1 MISRPQS
8 NMLLQVFIFAI
19 LIYGTYIVKK
29 KDFKKHCPL
38 LTLAVALNA
47 ISIIFVMGPSFVTMV
62 TALQFSAFLQ
72 PLVLISTFHSVIGV
86 IVEVLGMLVILR
98 MKNVIPVIPG
108 FRNMKETMVLTMRM
122 WLIAMILGIYIYV
135 KIN

>member
-1 MISRPQS
+1 
-8 NMLLQVFIFAI
+8 MLLQIFIFAI

-47 ISIIFVMGPSFVTMV
+47 ISILVVMGPSFIAMV
-62 TALQFSAFLQ
+62 TGLQFSAFLD

-98 MKNVIPVIPG
+98 MKNMIPAIPG
-108 FRNMKETMVLTMRM
+108 FRNIKGIMVLTMRM
-122 WLIAMILGIYIYV
+122 WFIAMILGIYIYV